1 MFVRTPTR
9 PYGSILPLYLA
20 PDDESGQSTGDADTD
35 QGDSD
40 TGSSGRTFTQ
50 ADVDKIAGRRASE
63 GEKAAARKM
72 LEELGVKDVGEAK
85 KVIEA
90 ARKAAEKDKTELER
104 ERTKA
109 SEATTAAET
118 ARREAAVAQAQLK
131 IDRHLLAAG
140 AEPQRLER
148 LSKMVFVELDDDAD
162 DDAIKE
168 AIESVKTDF
177 AEAFTK
183 TDDANEGKKKTGP
196 APSGAARD
204 GAGGKKQVP
213 VTDAMTRGRERA
225 RKLQGRDQPAKTA

>member
-1 MFVRTPTR
+1 VFVRTPTR
-9 PYGSILPLYLA
+9 PFGSILPLYAA
-20 PDDESGQSTGDADTD
+20 PDNESGQAASDNDTD
-35 QGDSD
+35 NEDD
-40 TGSSGRTFTQ
+40 AGSSGRTFTQ

-63 GEKAAARKM
+63 GEKAAARRL

-109 SEATTAAET
+109 TEAAAAAES
-118 ARREAAVAQAQLK
+118 AKREAATAKAQLK
-131 IDRHLLAAG
+131 IDRLLLDAG
-140 AEPQRLER
+140 AQPGRLGR
-148 LSKMVFVELDDDAD
+148 LSKMVFVEIDDDAD

-183 TDDANEGKKKTGP
+183 TDDADSGKKKTGP

-204 GAGGKKQVP
+204 GAGSKKSVP

-225 RKLQGRDQPAKTA
+225 RRLQGRDQPAKTA